1 MLALWRSSD
10 PESFARAWLA
20 RAHPVGTRLTVH
32 AWRRRRSPVRSTG
45 SSLTARCAFAA
56 TVTSNSSEPATSSC
70 EPPRAARAR
79 QCCLRSMP
87 AIRTSSLR
95 SSTGARS
102 RRAGASRPIR
112 AAPATNMPSGCTS
125 FLSSKAMAR
134 TTSSAA
140 IIGTVVPRATHNL
153 QVLVSKYFSV
163 EPLIAGEGKAEWP
176 IALDVD
182 EPQNVG
188 ADRAL
193 NVMAAHEKFPGDLIV
208 IDFGTATTF
217 DVVDY
222 TGAYKGGIIAPGI
235 NLSLD
240 ALVNAAAK
248 LPRIAI
254 EVPEDT
260 VRHRPHH
267 RQPDADRHLLGLCR
281 DDGGTGCA
289 PEARDRPAGKGRS
302 PPAASR
308 PCSTRTPT
316 CSMPLNPT
324 LRSRG

>member
-1 MLALWRSSD
+1 MLLAIDAGNTNVVFALVDGREIKTRWRIATD
-10 PESFARAWLA
+10 PRRTGDEYAVWL
-20 RAHPVGTRLTVH
+20 HQLLELEGYGKDDV
-32 AWRRRRSPVRSTG
+32 
-45 SSLTARCAFAA
+45 
-56 TVTSNSSEPATSSC
+56 
-70 EPPRAARAR
+70 
-79 QCCLRSMP
+79 
-87 AIRTSSLR
+87 
-95 SSTGARS
+95 
-102 RRAGASRPIR
+102 
-112 AAPATNMPSGCTS
+112 
-125 FLSSKAMAR
+125 
-134 TTSSAA
+134 SAA

-163 EPLIAGEGKAEWP
+163 EPVITGEGRAEWP

-254 EVPEDT
+254 EVPENKSVIGRTTDSQMLT
-260 VRHRPHH
+260 GIYWGYVAMMEGLVTRLKREIGRPVKVIATGGLATLFDKNTDLFDAIE
-267 RQPDADRHLLGLCR
+267 PDLTIQGLSLLHQ
-281 DDGGTGCA
+281 
-289 PEARDRPAGKGRS
+289 KV
-302 PPAASR
+302 ASA
-308 PCSTRTPT
+308 
-316 CSMPLNPT
+316 
-324 LRSRG
+324 

>member
-1 MLALWRSSD
+1 MLLAIDAGNTNVVFALVDGREIKTRWRIATD
-10 PESFARAWLA
+10 PRRTGDEYAVWLHQLLELEGY
-20 RAHPVGTRLTVH
+20 RKDDV
-32 AWRRRRSPVRSTG
+32 
-45 SSLTARCAFAA
+45 
-56 TVTSNSSEPATSSC
+56 
-70 EPPRAARAR
+70 
-79 QCCLRSMP
+79 
-87 AIRTSSLR
+87 
-95 SSTGARS
+95 
-102 RRAGASRPIR
+102 
-112 AAPATNMPSGCTS
+112 
-125 FLSSKAMAR
+125 
-134 TTSSAA
+134 SAA

-163 EPLIAGEGKAEWP
+163 EPLIAGEGKAVWP
-176 IALDVD
+176 IALNVD

-254 EVPEDT
+254 EVPEDKSVIGRT
-260 VRHRPHH
+260 TDSQMLTGIYWGYVAMMEGLVARLKREIGRPVKVIATGGLATLFDKNTDLFDAIE
-267 RQPDADRHLLGLCR
+267 PDLTIQGLSLLHQ
-281 DDGGTGCA
+281 
-289 PEARDRPAGKGRS
+289 KV
-302 PPAASR
+302 ASA
-308 PCSTRTPT
+308 
-316 CSMPLNPT
+316 
-324 LRSRG
+324 